1 MFMKKII
8 LLLSLILMGFGVF
21 SQTLPIDSRLYARY
35 SEEELQNMLSHNPAG
50 VEYKNWFLDNAYV
63 VKQISD
69 PESSPFPKLKYWD
82 KETKMAGAEVTEYD
96 SETFNVMEYSYD
108 VLPKKSNAYLIGDTG
123 YLLVFYSGEDL
134 TTLFNEYRRANN
146 ENR

>member
-1 MFMKKII
+1 
-8 LLLSLILMGFGVF
+8 
-21 SQTLPIDSRLYARY
+21 
-35 SEEELQNMLSHNPAG
+35 MLSHNPAG